1 MKKSIGIAELK
12 AKLHDGMSIMIG
24 GFLANGTPERIVDVL
39 VESGIKDLTM
49 IVNDTS
55 YPDRGCGRLIANKQ
69 VRRLIAS
76 HIGTNPMTAEQMNR
90 GELEVEFSPQGTL
103 AERIRVGG
111 CGLGGVLTAT
121 GLGTDIAT
129 GKQILHINGQD
140 YLLELPLRA
149 DVAFIKG
156 TIGDE
161 MGNLVYKGT
170 TQNFQPLMA
179 MAADCVIAEIEE
191 MVPVGQISPETVHT
205 SGIFV
210 DYIFEQRGGN

>member
-1 MKKSIGIAELK
+1 
-12 AKLHDGMSIMIG
+12 
-24 GFLANGTPERIVDVL
+24 
-39 VESGIKDLTM
+39 
-49 IVNDTS
+49 
-55 YPDRGCGRLIANKQ
+55 
-69 VRRLIAS
+69 
-76 HIGTNPMTAEQMNR
+76 MTAEQMNR

-121 GLGTDIAT
+121 GLGTDIAK